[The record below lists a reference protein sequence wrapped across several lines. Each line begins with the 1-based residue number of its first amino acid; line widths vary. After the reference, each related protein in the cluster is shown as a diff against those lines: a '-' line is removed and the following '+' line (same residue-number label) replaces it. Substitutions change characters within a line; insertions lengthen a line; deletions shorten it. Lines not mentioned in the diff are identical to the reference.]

1 MNEEILLVADSVS
14 NEKDLPRETIFEA
27 IEFALASAAKKRY
40 KEEVNI
46 LVDIDQSTGDYQ
58 TFRYKDVVDFEN
70 YEDSELHILVDS
82 DFAEE
87 NDLKVGDKFKEQVE
101 NAEFGRIA
109 AQAAKQV
116 IVQKVRDA
124 ERLEII
130 KRFRPSLG
138 QLVSGSVK
146 KVTREFIIVDLGDNA
161 EASLPRKDL
170 IQGEIYR
177 VGDRIKGILEESVRE
192 NRGPQLVLSRSS
204 KEMVSELFKLEV
216 PEIAEEVIEI
226 RAVAREAGARTK
238 IAVKTN
244 DARIDP
250 VGACVGMRGSRVQA
264 VSNELGNERIDIVVW
279 EDDQAKLLVNTLA
292 PAEILS
298 IVMDDENQS
307 MEVVVKDENLA
318 LAIGKSGQNIRLTS
332 ELLGWQ
338 IQIKGESSG
347 EKDTEISKLIEYLG
361 VDRNLASKL
370 IENNLD
376 TVQKISESKIED
388 FAGIDGLEEEVIST
402 LIERA
407 EESLLE
413 IALLELDEDETEE
426 ETEEK
431 RKTEETKIKAKSAED
446 EFKVA
451 LKQEIGQGLTDV
463 KREKDRV
470 IITVGSAGAFRSG
483 SAELTENAKK
493 IMKKIAKVSEKGS
506 GQINVSGHTDNV
518 PLIFGGQY
526 RDNWDLAAARA
537 SSVVQSISKSGDI
550 PLDRLMA
557 ISYGESKP
565 LASNND
571 APGRSKNRRIEI
583 EIKY

>member
-14 NEKDLPRETIFEA
+14 NEKDLPKETIFEA
-27 IEFALASAAKKRY
+27 IEFALASAVKKRY

-46 LVDIDQSTGDYQ
+46 LVDINQTTGDYES
-58 TFRYKDVVDFEN
+58 FRYKDVVDFEN
-70 YEDSELHILVDS
+70 YEDSEVHILVDS

-87 NDLKVGDKFKEQVE
+87 NELKVGDIFKEQVE
-101 NAEFGRIA
+101 NADFGRIA

-146 KVTREFIIVDLGDNA
+146 KVTREFIIVDLGDGA

-177 VGDRIKGILEESVRE
+177 VGDRIKGILEESIRE

-238 IAVKTN
+238 IAVKTH

-279 EDDQAKLLVNTLA
+279 EDDQAKLLVNTLS

-307 MEVVVKDENLA
+307 MEVMVKDENLA
-318 LAIGKSGQNIRLTS
+318 LAIGKNGQNIRLTS

-338 IQIKGESSG
+338 IQIKGESSN
-347 EKDTEISKLIEYLG
+347 EDNPEASKLIEYLG
-361 VDRNLASKL
+361 VDRNLAAKL
-370 IENNLD
+370 IESGFE
-376 TVQKISESKIED
+376 TVQKISESKVED
-388 FAGIDGLEEEVIST
+388 FSEIEGFDEDIIST
-402 LIERA
+402 IIERA
-407 EESLLE
+407 EESLME
-413 IALLELDEDETEE
+413 IALLELDEDDSDSISSKEARIIEANDGFTEE
-426 ETEEK
+426 E
-431 RKTEETKIKAKSAED
+431 IKLLSEN
-446 EFKVA
+446 
-451 LKQEIGQGLTDV
+451 EITTIENLADLATD
-463 KREKDRV
+463 
-470 IITVGSAGAFRSG
+470 
-483 SAELTENAKK
+483 ELTEVLSIDDDKAAKL
-493 IMKKIAKVSEKGS
+493 IM
-506 GQINVSGHTDNV
+506 T
-518 PLIFGGQY
+518 
-526 RDNWDLAAARA
+526 AREEWFE
-537 SSVVQSISKSGDI
+537 D
-550 PLDRLMA
+550 
-557 ISYGESKP
+557 
-565 LASNND
+565 
-571 APGRSKNRRIEI
+571 
-583 EIKY
+583 

>member
-14 NEKDLPRETIFEA
+14 NEKDLPKETIFEA
-27 IEFALASAAKKRY
+27 IEFALASAVKKRY

-46 LVDIDQSTGDYQ
+46 LVDINQTTGDYES
-58 TFRYKDVVDFEN
+58 FRYKDVVDFEN
-70 YEDSELHILVDS
+70 YEDSEVHILVDS

-87 NDLKVGDKFKEQVE
+87 NELKVGDIFKEQVE
-101 NAEFGRIA
+101 NADFGRIA

-146 KVTREFIIVDLGDNA
+146 KVTREFIIVDLGDGA

-177 VGDRIKGILEESVRE
+177 VGDRIKGILEESIRE

-279 EDDQAKLLVNTLA
+279 EDDQAKLLVNTLS

-318 LAIGKSGQNIRLTS
+318 LAIGKNGQNIRLTS

-338 IQIKGESSG
+338 IQIKGESSN
-347 EKDTEISKLIEYLG
+347 EDNPEASKLIEYLG
-361 VDRNLASKL
+361 VDRNLAAKL
-370 IENNLD
+370 IESGFE
-376 TVQKISESKIED
+376 TVQKISESKVED
-388 FAGIDGLEEEVIST
+388 FSEIEGFDEDIIST
-402 LIERA
+402 IIERA
-407 EESLLE
+407 EESLME
-413 IALLELDEDETEE
+413 IALLELDEDDSDSISSKEARIIEDNDGFTEE
-426 ETEEK
+426 E
-431 RKTEETKIKAKSAED
+431 IKLLSEN
-446 EFKVA
+446 
-451 LKQEIGQGLTDV
+451 EITTIENLADLATD
-463 KREKDRV
+463 
-470 IITVGSAGAFRSG
+470 
-483 SAELTENAKK
+483 ELTEVLSIDDDKAAKL
-493 IMKKIAKVSEKGS
+493 IM
-506 GQINVSGHTDNV
+506 T
-518 PLIFGGQY
+518 
-526 RDNWDLAAARA
+526 AREEWFE
-537 SSVVQSISKSGDI
+537 D
-550 PLDRLMA
+550 
-557 ISYGESKP
+557 
-565 LASNND
+565 
-571 APGRSKNRRIEI
+571 
-583 EIKY
+583 

>member
-14 NEKDLPRETIFEA
+14 NEKDLPKETIFEA
-27 IEFALASAAKKRY
+27 IEFALASAVKKRY

-46 LVDIDQSTGDYQ
+46 LVDINQTTGDYES
-58 TFRYKDVVDFEN
+58 FRYKDVVDFEN
-70 YEDSELHILVDS
+70 YEDSEVHILVDS

-87 NDLKVGDKFKEQVE
+87 NELKVGDIFKEQVE
-101 NAEFGRIA
+101 NADFGRIA

-177 VGDRIKGILEESVRE
+177 VGDRIKGILEESIRE

-279 EDDQAKLLVNTLA
+279 EDDQAKLLVNTLS

-318 LAIGKSGQNIRLTS
+318 LAIGKNGQNIRLTS

-338 IQIKGESSG
+338 IQIKGESSN
-347 EKDTEISKLIEYLG
+347 EDNPEASKLIEYLG
-361 VDRNLASKL
+361 VDRNLAAKL
-370 IENNLD
+370 IESGFE
-376 TVQKISESKIED
+376 TVQKISESKVED
-388 FAGIDGLEEEVIST
+388 FSEIEGFDEDIIST
-402 LIERA
+402 IIERA
-407 EESLLE
+407 EESLME
-413 IALLELDEDETEE
+413 IALLELDEDDSDSISSKEARIIEANDGFTEE
-426 ETEEK
+426 E
-431 RKTEETKIKAKSAED
+431 IKLLSEN
-446 EFKVA
+446 
-451 LKQEIGQGLTDV
+451 EITTIENLADLATD
-463 KREKDRV
+463 
-470 IITVGSAGAFRSG
+470 
-483 SAELTENAKK
+483 ELTEVLSIDDDKAAKL
-493 IMKKIAKVSEKGS
+493 IM
-506 GQINVSGHTDNV
+506 T
-518 PLIFGGQY
+518 
-526 RDNWDLAAARA
+526 AREEWFE
-537 SSVVQSISKSGDI
+537 D
-550 PLDRLMA
+550 
-557 ISYGESKP
+557 
-565 LASNND
+565 
-571 APGRSKNRRIEI
+571 
-583 EIKY
+583 

>member
-1 MNEEILLVADSVS
+1 
-14 NEKDLPRETIFEA
+14 
-27 IEFALASAAKKRY
+27 
-40 KEEVNI
+40 
-46 LVDIDQSTGDYQ
+46 
-58 TFRYKDVVDFEN
+58 
-70 YEDSELHILVDS
+70 
-82 DFAEE
+82 
-87 NDLKVGDKFKEQVE
+87 
-101 NAEFGRIA
+101 
-109 AQAAKQV
+109 
-116 IVQKVRDA
+116 
-124 ERLEII
+124 
-130 KRFRPSLG
+130 
-138 QLVSGSVK
+138 
-146 KVTREFIIVDLGDNA
+146 
-161 EASLPRKDL
+161 
-170 IQGEIYR
+170 
-177 VGDRIKGILEESVRE
+177 
-192 NRGPQLVLSRSS
+192 
-204 KEMVSELFKLEV
+204 MVSELFKLEV

-347 EKDTEISKLIEYLG
+347 EEDTEISKLIEYLG

-426 ETEEK
+426 ETKEARKLELSDGFSEEELELLVK
-431 RKTEETKIKAKSAED
+431 N
-446 EFKVA
+446 
-451 LKQEIGQGLTDV
+451 EILTVENLADLAT
-463 KREKDRV
+463 D
-470 IITVGSAGAFRSG
+470 
-483 SAELTENAKK
+483 ELTEIFEIDEERAAKL
-493 IMKKIAKVSEKGS
+493 IMS
-506 GQINVSGHTDNV
+506 
-518 PLIFGGQY
+518 
-526 RDNWDLAAARA
+526 AREEWLE
-537 SSVVQSISKSGDI
+537 D
-550 PLDRLMA
+550 
-557 ISYGESKP
+557 
-565 LASNND
+565 
-571 APGRSKNRRIEI
+571 
-583 EIKY
+583 

>member
-14 NEKDLPRETIFEA
+14 NEKDLPKETIFEA
-27 IEFALASAAKKRY
+27 IEFALASAVKKRY

-46 LVDIDQSTGDYQ
+46 LVDINQTTGDYES
-58 TFRYKDVVDFEN
+58 FRYKDVVDFEN
-70 YEDSELHILVDS
+70 YEDSEVHILVDS

-87 NDLKVGDKFKEQVE
+87 NELKVGDIFKEQVE
-101 NAEFGRIA
+101 NADFGRIA

-146 KVTREFIIVDLGDNA
+146 KVTREFIIVDLGDGA

-177 VGDRIKGILEESVRE
+177 VGDRIKGILEESIRE

-279 EDDQAKLLVNTLA
+279 EDDQAKLLVNTLS

-307 MEVVVKDENLA
+307 MEVMVKDENLA
-318 LAIGKSGQNIRLTS
+318 LAIGKNGQNIRLTS

-338 IQIKGESSG
+338 IQIKGESSN
-347 EKDTEISKLIEYLG
+347 EDNPEASKLIEYLG
-361 VDRNLASKL
+361 VDRNLAAKL
-370 IENNLD
+370 IESGFE
-376 TVQKISESKIED
+376 TVQKISESKVED
-388 FAGIDGLEEEVIST
+388 FSEIEGFDEDIIST
-402 LIERA
+402 IIERA
-407 EESLLE
+407 EESLME
-413 IALLELDEDETEE
+413 IALLELDEDDSDSISSKEARIIEANDGFTEE
-426 ETEEK
+426 E
-431 RKTEETKIKAKSAED
+431 IKLLSEN
-446 EFKVA
+446 
-451 LKQEIGQGLTDV
+451 EITTIENLADLATD
-463 KREKDRV
+463 
-470 IITVGSAGAFRSG
+470 
-483 SAELTENAKK
+483 ELTEVLSIDDDKAAKL
-493 IMKKIAKVSEKGS
+493 IM
-506 GQINVSGHTDNV
+506 T
-518 PLIFGGQY
+518 
-526 RDNWDLAAARA
+526 AREEWFE
-537 SSVVQSISKSGDI
+537 D
-550 PLDRLMA
+550 
-557 ISYGESKP
+557 
-565 LASNND
+565 
-571 APGRSKNRRIEI
+571 
-583 EIKY
+583 

>member
-14 NEKDLPRETIFEA
+14 NEKDLPKETIFEA
-27 IEFALASAAKKRY
+27 IEFALASAVKKRY

-46 LVDIDQSTGDYQ
+46 LVDINQTTGDYES
-58 TFRYKDVVDFEN
+58 FRYKDVVDFEN
-70 YEDSELHILVDS
+70 YEDSEVHILVDS

-87 NDLKVGDKFKEQVE
+87 NELKVGDIFKEQVE
-101 NAEFGRIA
+101 NADFGRIA

-146 KVTREFIIVDLGDNA
+146 KVTREFIIVDLGDGA

-177 VGDRIKGILEESVRE
+177 VGDRIKGILEESIRE

-279 EDDQAKLLVNTLA
+279 EDDQAKLLVNTLS

-318 LAIGKSGQNIRLTS
+318 LAIGKNGQNIRLTS

-338 IQIKGESSG
+338 IQIKGESSN
-347 EKDTEISKLIEYLG
+347 EDNPEASKLIEYLG
-361 VDRNLASKL
+361 VDRNLAVKL
-370 IENNLD
+370 IESGFE

-388 FAGIDGLEEEVIST
+388 FSEIEGFDEDIIST
-402 LIERA
+402 IIERA
-407 EESLLE
+407 EESLME
-413 IALLELDEDETEE
+413 IALLELDEDDSDSISSKEARIIEANDGFTEE
-426 ETEEK
+426 E
-431 RKTEETKIKAKSAED
+431 IKLLSKN
-446 EFKVA
+446 
-451 LKQEIGQGLTDV
+451 EITTIENLADLATD
-463 KREKDRV
+463 
-470 IITVGSAGAFRSG
+470 
-483 SAELTENAKK
+483 ELTEVLSIDDDKAAKL
-493 IMKKIAKVSEKGS
+493 IM
-506 GQINVSGHTDNV
+506 T
-518 PLIFGGQY
+518 
-526 RDNWDLAAARA
+526 AREEWFE
-537 SSVVQSISKSGDI
+537 D
-550 PLDRLMA
+550 
-557 ISYGESKP
+557 
-565 LASNND
+565 
-571 APGRSKNRRIEI
+571 
-583 EIKY
+583 

>member
-14 NEKDLPRETIFEA
+14 NEKDLPKETIFEA
-27 IEFALASAAKKRY
+27 IEFALASAVKKRY

-46 LVDIDQSTGDYQ
+46 LVDINQTTGDYES
-58 TFRYKDVVDFEN
+58 FRYKDVVDFEN
-70 YEDSELHILVDS
+70 YEDSEVHILVDS

-87 NDLKVGDKFKEQVE
+87 NELKVGDIFKEQVE
-101 NAEFGRIA
+101 NADFGRIA

-146 KVTREFIIVDLGDNA
+146 KVTREFIIVDLGDGA

-177 VGDRIKGILEESVRE
+177 VGDRIKGILEESIRE

-279 EDDQAKLLVNTLA
+279 EDDQAKLLVNTLS

-318 LAIGKSGQNIRLTS
+318 LAIGKNGQNIRLTS

-338 IQIKGESSG
+338 IQIKGESSN
-347 EKDTEISKLIEYLG
+347 EDNPEASKLIEYLG
-361 VDRNLASKL
+361 VDRNLAAKL
-370 IENNLD
+370 IESGFE
-376 TVQKISESKIED
+376 TVQKISESKVEDLSEIEGFD
-388 FAGIDGLEEEVIST
+388 EDIIST
-402 LIERA
+402 IIERA
-407 EESLLE
+407 EESLME
-413 IALLELDEDETEE
+413 IALLELDEDDSDSISSKEARIIEANDGFTEE
-426 ETEEK
+426 E
-431 RKTEETKIKAKSAED
+431 IKLLSEN
-446 EFKVA
+446 
-451 LKQEIGQGLTDV
+451 EITTIENLADLATD
-463 KREKDRV
+463 
-470 IITVGSAGAFRSG
+470 
-483 SAELTENAKK
+483 ELTEVLSIDDDKAAKL
-493 IMKKIAKVSEKGS
+493 IM
-506 GQINVSGHTDNV
+506 T
-518 PLIFGGQY
+518 
-526 RDNWDLAAARA
+526 AREEWFE
-537 SSVVQSISKSGDI
+537 D
-550 PLDRLMA
+550 
-557 ISYGESKP
+557 
-565 LASNND
+565 
-571 APGRSKNRRIEI
+571 
-583 EIKY
+583 